1 MLSESLIYFNK
12 NNLANFYIR
21 KLQRIFPSCRFFEN
35 TRKKLLLNLVLVL
48 VLVFYSKGLYCKTA
62 TTRSLRVH
70 CNLCAFLCC
79 PFVRRVISLFKFK
92 V

>member
-35 TRKKLLLNLVLVL
+35 TRKKTLVE
-48 VLVFYSKGLYCKTA
+48 S
-62 TTRSLRVH
+62 RSCTGPR
-70 CNLCAFLCC
+70 F
-79 PFVRRVISLFKFK
+79 LFKRLYRWFSPYVIAAMLVDGK
-92 V
+92 QKIAH